1 MREISINLSGSK
13 SITNRVLILNSLFNN
28 SLQLQNLSKSQD
40 SQMMKEAL
48 SSKEH
53 CIDIHHAGTA
63 MRFLTAFFSIQEN
76 RKTIL
81 TGSHRM
87 KERPIKILVDAL
99 NQLGANI
106 SYVENEGYPPLE
118 IKGKGIK
125 SNIINLPSNISSQYI
140 TALCLIGTKLEKGLV
155 IELEGKIT
163 SKPYITMTL
172 QILNKIG
179 IKTLFNQNKIT
190 IYPVSE
196 IKNQPFIIESDWSSA
211 SYHYSICALSEN
223 LTIKLKYLFED
234 SLQADRRA
242 VDIYQKF
249 FGIITTFN
257 TNEITLNK
265 QSNFEYP
272 DFIELDMN
280 DCPDIAQ
287 TVALTAFGLRIPIK
301 ITGLETL
308 KIKETDRL
316 VALKNEIEKCG
327 GKVEITDNSFTLLKV
342 NSFNANQKIETYN
355 DHRMA
360 MSFAPLK
367 LLFPLEIKNPDVV
380 VKSYVEFWN
389 DMKFY
394 GIKNHIQSK

>member
-13 SITNRVLILNSLFNN
+13 SITNRVLLLNSLFNN

-118 IKGKGIK
+118 IKGKEIK

-249 FGIITTFN
+249 FGITTTFN
-257 TNEITLNK
+257 TNEITLCK
-265 QSNFEYP
+265 QPNFEYP
-272 DFIELDMN
+272 NFIELDMN

-287 TVALTAFGLRIPIK
+287 TVALTAFGLRIPLK

-389 DMKFY
+389 DMQFY
-394 GIKNHIQSK
+394 GIKNHTYPK

>member
-13 SITNRVLILNSLFNN
+13 SITNRVLLLNSLFNN

-76 RKTIL
+76 RETIL

-211 SYHYSICALSEN
+211 SYHYSICALSDN
-223 LTIKLKYLFED
+223 LTIKLKYLFEN

-242 VDIYQKF
+242 VEIYQKF
-249 FGIITTFN
+249 FGITTTFN

>member
-13 SITNRVLILNSLFNN
+13 SITNRVLILNSLYNN

-40 SQMMKEAL
+40 SQMMKDAL
-48 SSKEH
+48 FSKEH

-76 RKTIL
+76 RETIL

-163 SKPYITMTL
+163 SRPYITMTL

-196 IKNQPFIIESDWSSA
+196 IRKQQYIIESDWSSA
-211 SYHYSICALSEN
+211 SYHYSICALSDN

-242 VDIYQKF
+242 ADIYQKF
-249 FGIITTFN
+249 FGINTTFN
-257 TNEITLNK
+257 TNEITLCK
-265 QSNFEYP
+265 QPSFKYP
-272 DFIELDMN
+272 NFIELDMN

-316 VALKNEIEKCG
+316 VALKNELEKCG

-394 GIKNHIQSK
+394 GIKV

>member
-76 RKTIL
+76 RETIL

-118 IKGKGIK
+118 IKGKEIK

-249 FGIITTFN
+249 FGINTTFN
-257 TNEITLNK
+257 TNEITLCK
-265 QSNFEYP
+265 QPSFKYP
-272 DFIELDMN
+272 NFIELDMN

-287 TVALTAFGLRIPIK
+287 TVALTAFGLCIPIK

-316 VALKNEIEKCG
+316 VALKNELEKCG

-394 GIKNHIQSK
+394 GIKV

>member
-13 SITNRVLILNSLFNN
+13 SITNRVLILNTLFNN
-28 SLQLQNLSKSQD
+28 SLQLQNISKSQD

-76 RKTIL
+76 RETIL

-118 IKGKGIK
+118 IKGKEIK
-125 SNIINLPSNISSQYI
+125 SNIIKLPSNISSQYI

-196 IKNQPFIIESDWSSA
+196 IKNQQFIIESDWSSA
-211 SYHYSICALSEN
+211 SYHYSICALSDN

-242 VDIYQKF
+242 VEIYQKF
-249 FGIITTFN
+249 FGITTTFN

-265 QSNFEYP
+265 QPNFEYP

-394 GIKNHIQSK
+394 EIKNDTQSK

>member
-76 RKTIL
+76 RETIL

-249 FGIITTFN
+249 FGINTTFN
-257 TNEITLNK
+257 TNEITLCK
-265 QSNFEYP
+265 QPNFEYP
-272 DFIELDMN
+272 NFIELDMN

-394 GIKNHIQSK
+394 GIKNHTYPK

>member
-28 SLQLQNLSKSQD
+28 SLQLQNISKSQD

-53 CIDIHHAGTA
+53 CIDVHHAGTA

-76 RKTIL
+76 RETIL

-118 IKGKGIK
+118 IKGKEIK
-125 SNIINLPSNISSQYI
+125 SNIIKLPSNISSQYI

-196 IKNQPFIIESDWSSA
+196 IKNQQFIIESDWSSA
-211 SYHYSICALSEN
+211 SYHYSICALSNN

-242 VDIYQKF
+242 VEIYQKF
-249 FGIITTFN
+249 FGITTTFN

-265 QSNFEYP
+265 QPNFEYP

-394 GIKNHIQSK
+394 EIKNDTQSK

>member
-28 SLQLQNLSKSQD
+28 SLQLQNISKSQD

-196 IKNQPFIIESDWSSA
+196 IKNQQFIIESDWSSA
-211 SYHYSICALSEN
+211 SYHYSICALSDN

-242 VDIYQKF
+242 VEIYQKF
-249 FGIITTFN
+249 FGITTTFN

-265 QSNFEYP
+265 QPNFEYP

-394 GIKNHIQSK
+394 EIKNDTQSK

>member
-40 SQMMKEAL
+40 SQMMKDAL

-76 RKTIL
+76 RETIL

-99 NQLGANI
+99 NQLGSNI

-179 IKTLFNQNKIT
+179 IKTSFNQNKII
-190 IYPVSE
+190 IYPISE
-196 IKNQPFIIESDWSSA
+196 IKKQLFIIESDWSSA
-211 SYHYSICALSEN
+211 SYHYSICALSDN
-223 LTIKLKYLFED
+223 LTIKLKHLFED

-242 VDIYQKF
+242 ADIYQKF
-249 FGIITTFN
+249 FGINTTFN
-257 TNEITLNK
+257 TNEITLCK
-265 QSNFEYP
+265 QPSFKYP
-272 DFIELDMN
+272 NFIELDMN

-287 TVALTAFGLRIPIK
+287 TVALTAFGLCIPIK

-316 VALKNEIEKCG
+316 VALKNELEKCG

-394 GIKNHIQSK
+394 GIKV

>member
-76 RKTIL
+76 RETIL

-118 IKGKGIK
+118 IKGKEIK

-257 TNEITLNK
+257 TNEITLCK
-265 QSNFEYP
+265 QPNFEYP
-272 DFIELDMN
+272 NFIELDMN

>member
-28 SLQLQNLSKSQD
+28 SLQLQNISKSQD

-76 RKTIL
+76 RETIL

-118 IKGKGIK
+118 IKGKEIK
-125 SNIINLPSNISSQYI
+125 SNIIKLPSNISSQYI

-196 IKNQPFIIESDWSSA
+196 IKNQQFIIESDWSSA
-211 SYHYSICALSEN
+211 SYHYSICALSDN

-242 VDIYQKF
+242 VEIYQKF
-249 FGIITTFN
+249 FGITTTFN

-265 QSNFEYP
+265 QPNFEYP

-394 GIKNHIQSK
+394 EIKNDTQSK

>member
-118 IKGKGIK
+118 IKGKEIK

-196 IKNQPFIIESDWSSA
+196 IKNQSFIIESDWSSA

-257 TNEITLNK
+257 TNEITLCK
-265 QSNFEYP
+265 QPNFEYP

>member
-1 MREISINLSGSK
+1 
-13 SITNRVLILNSLFNN
+13 
-28 SLQLQNLSKSQD
+28 
-40 SQMMKEAL
+40 MMKEAL

-76 RKTIL
+76 RETIL

-249 FGIITTFN
+249 FGITTTFN
-257 TNEITLNK
+257 TNEITLCK
-265 QSNFEYP
+265 QPNFEYP
-272 DFIELDMN
+272 NFIELDMN

-389 DMKFY
+389 DMQFY
-394 GIKNHIQSK
+394 GIKNHTYPK